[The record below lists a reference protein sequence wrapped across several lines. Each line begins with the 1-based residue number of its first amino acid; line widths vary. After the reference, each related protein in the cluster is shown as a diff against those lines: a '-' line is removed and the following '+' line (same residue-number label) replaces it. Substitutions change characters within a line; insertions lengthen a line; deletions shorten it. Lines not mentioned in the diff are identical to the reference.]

1 MIDYAVINPATG
13 ETLATYDTF
22 TDAQVEDAIA
32 RAASAATTW
41 AATSPAERATVIRR
55 IAELHRER
63 KDELGAII
71 VREMGK
77 PIAAAVGE
85 VEFAADIIEFY
96 ADNIEKITAD
106 QPLDIVGD
114 GTAVVRRAPLGA
126 LLGIMPWN
134 FPAYQVARFA
144 APNLAI
150 GNTIILKHA
159 PQCPES
165 AAAIEAIYR
174 DAGLPDGGY
183 VNVYATN
190 EQAATII
197 ADPRVHGVSVTGSER
212 AGAAVAE
219 VAGRNLKKVALELG
233 GSDPFIV
240 LSTDDLDA
248 VVQNAVDARL
258 DNNGQSCNGAKR
270 FIVVDELYDAFLEK
284 FVAKMGEVGPGDP
297 MAGEAAYGV
306 LSSAQAAET
315 LEGQV
320 KKAVD
325 GGAQV
330 LVGKVGD
337 LLELADVVRAG
348 GGLDDEWQARAL
360 QDTRALDGVAPRAAD
375 LPESIVTIR
384 IERVERER
392 EASRARLQQPGG
404 DVLRD
409 ADAVGADHHPEPPL
423 RGTLDDGQDVAAKER
438 LAAGQDGDALGG
450 NGRDLVDEFEV
461 DCVLDDGVS
470 VGLDALDVFGDGRRI
485 QGHCHGLKRRL
496 RA

>member
-1 MIDYAVINPATG
+1 MMTDYAVTNPATG
-13 ETLATYDTF
+13 ETVATYETA
-22 TDAQVEDAIA
+22 TDAQIEDAVA
-32 RAASAATTW
+32 RAHAAASVWGATPPADRAA
-41 AATSPAERATVIRR
+41 VIRR

-63 KDELGAII
+63 KDDLGAVI
-71 VREMGK
+71 VKEMGK

-96 ADNIEKITAD
+96 ADNIERITGD
-106 QPLDIVGD
+106 QALDIVGD
-114 GTAVVRRAPLGA
+114 GTAVIRRAPLGA

-165 AAAIEAIYR
+165 AAMIEAIYA
-174 DAGLPDGGY
+174 DAGLPDGAY

-270 FIVVDELYDAFLEK
+270 FIIADDLYDAFVEK
-284 FVAKMGEVGPGDP
+284 FVAALAAVDATDPTQEDTVLGP
-297 MAGEAAYGV
+297 
-306 LSSAQAAET
+306 LSSLAAAERLQEQVDRAVAQGAT
-315 LEGQV
+315 LLTGGTREGAFFAPTV
-320 KKAVD
+320 
-325 GGAQV
+325 
-330 LVGKVGD
+330 
-337 LLELADVVRAG
+337 LADVTADMDVYQEELFGPA
-348 GGLDDEWQARAL
+348 A
-360 QDTRALDGVAPRAAD
+360 VVYRAAD
-375 LPESIVTIR
+375 E
-384 IERVERER
+384 
-392 EASRARLQQPGG
+392 
-404 DVLRD
+404 
-409 ADAVGADHHPEPPL
+409 ADAVAIANGTPFGLGSYVFTTDAEQAERVADGIEAGMVYVNLVLADSPELPFGGVK
-423 RGTLDDGQDVAAKER
+423 RSGTSRELGL
-438 LAAGQDGDALGG
+438 LAA
-450 NGRDLVDEFEV
+450 DEFV
-461 DCVLDDGVS
+461 NKKLIRT
-470 VGLDALDVFGDGRRI
+470 A
-485 QGHCHGLKRRL
+485 
-496 RA
+496 

>member
-1 MIDYAVINPATG
+1 MTDYAVVNPATG
-13 ETLATYDTF
+13 ETVATYDTF
-22 TDAQVEDAIA
+22 TDAQIEDAVA
-32 RAASAATTW
+32 RAASAAATW
-41 AATSPAERATVIRR
+41 ARTAPAERATVIRR

-85 VEFAADIIEFY
+85 VEFAADIVEFY

-106 QPLDIVGD
+106 QPLEILGD
-114 GTAVVRRAPLGA
+114 GSAVVRRAPLGA

-240 LSTDDLDA
+240 LSADDLDA

-270 FIVVDELYDAFLEK
+270 FIIVDELYEEFTSK
-284 FVAKMGEVGPGDP
+284 FVASLAEVKAEDPTQEDTVLGP
-297 MAGEAAYGV
+297 
-306 LSSAQAAET
+306 LSSLAAAERLQEQIDRAVEQGAT
-315 LEGQV
+315 LLTGGTREGAFFAPTV
-320 KKAVD
+320 
-325 GGAQV
+325 
-330 LVGKVGD
+330 
-337 LLELADVVRAG
+337 LADVTSDMDVYREELFGPAAVVYRVADEDAAVQLANDTSFGLGSYVFTTDAEQAERVANGIEAG
-348 GGLDDEWQARAL
+348 MVYVNLVLADSPELPFGGVKRSGTSRELGL
-360 QDTRALDGVAPRAAD
+360 LAAD
-375 LPESIVTIR
+375 EFVN
-384 IERVERER
+384 
-392 EASRARLQQPGG
+392 
-404 DVLRD
+404 
-409 ADAVGADHHPEPPL
+409 
-423 RGTLDDGQDVAAKER
+423 KK
-438 LAAGQDGDALGG
+438 
-450 NGRDLVDEFEV
+450 LVRK
-461 DCVLDDGVS
+461 
-470 VGLDALDVFGDGRRI
+470 A
-485 QGHCHGLKRRL
+485 
-496 RA
+496 